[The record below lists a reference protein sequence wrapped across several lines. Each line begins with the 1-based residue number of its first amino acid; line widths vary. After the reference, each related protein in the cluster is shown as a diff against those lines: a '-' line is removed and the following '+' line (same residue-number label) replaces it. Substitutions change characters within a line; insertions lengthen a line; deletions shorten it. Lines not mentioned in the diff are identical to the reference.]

1 MYYWHIESGLTQWD
15 FPDKPPSSPEPVI
28 QSDKPANVSSQPPA
42 PFLSLAPSPSPSPS
56 PAPSVSTPLPDT
68 SQDQSNV
75 RIFSAW
81 LIEQQDIDASEL
93 KHGNCT
99 RIIEK
104 CIQSVCDRLQDEEIE
119 QEVVLQVSPGVLKEL
134 NANTNAINKAYS
146 ITRIR
151 AWGCSRENSR

>member
-1 MYYWHIESGLTQWD
+1 MYYWHIESGITQWD
-15 FPDKPPSSPEPVI
+15 FPNKQPLSPEPII
-28 QSDKPANVSSQPPA
+28 QSDKPVSVSSQPPT
-42 PFLSLAPSPSPSPS
+42 
-56 PAPSVSTPLPDT
+56 PSVHSPLSDT

-81 LIEQQDIDASEL
+81 LLEQKDINASEL

-99 RIIEK
+99 NIIEK
-104 CIQSVCDRLQDEEIE
+104 CIQSVCDRPQDEVIE
-119 QEVVLQVSPGVLKEL
+119 QEVMLQVLPGVLKEI
-134 NANTNAINKAYS
+134 NAKTNATNKVYS